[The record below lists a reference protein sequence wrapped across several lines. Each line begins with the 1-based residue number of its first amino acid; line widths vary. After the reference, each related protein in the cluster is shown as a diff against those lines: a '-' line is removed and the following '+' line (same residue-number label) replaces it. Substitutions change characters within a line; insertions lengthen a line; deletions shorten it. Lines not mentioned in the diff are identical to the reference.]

1 MASKKIRGITVEIG
15 GDVSGLNKAL
25 ESTNKQVKSTQTQ
38 LKDVQRL
45 LKLDPS
51 NTELLR
57 QKQQLLGQAVA
68 ETGQKL
74 DQLKKLEQ
82 QLKDSGVEENSA
94 QFMAVRREIISTT
107 AEMESLEDA
116 AKRFASV
123 KFQQLSQSLGNI
135 SEKAEAAGRVTTQ
148 NVTKPIVEGFTSAVK
163 ITANFDKS
171 MSQVA
176 AISGVAGDE
185 LETLRNKAREMGAA
199 TKFSAADAADAMN
212 YMAMAGW
219 KANDMLSGIEGIMA
233 LAAASGED
241 LATTSDIVTDALT
254 AFGYSAA
261 DAGHFADVLAAASS
275 NANTNVSMMGESFKY
290 VAPVAGSLGYSAEDV
305 ATALGLMANSGIK
318 ASQAGTSLRNILT
331 RMAKP
336 TKESGTA
343 MAVLGLSL
351 DDGAGNMKSF
361 MEVMQDFR
369 KGFGQIQIPVDEFEA
384 SLTQLDEAF
393 DNGEMSEKDY
403 EAAMNELIQRAYG
416 AEGANKAMYAS
427 MLAGQRGMSALLAIV
442 NASDED
448 FEKLTESIYNCDGAA
463 ENMAAIMQD
472 NLSGQME
479 ILMSQ
484 LQELAI
490 SVGDILMPVI
500 RTVVDW
506 LQRVMDWLNSLEEDT
521 KNTIVTIAAI
531 VAAIGPLL
539 IVIGNVA
546 GGVKKIIDLWP
557 MLKGLAA
564 GIKAFAAANPIVLI
578 IAAIVALVALIATKG
593 DEIQAILQK
602 VDDFLQNIF
611 ATDFTKIFGPV
622 LGEALNMFFANVKN
636 VWDSI
641 KQIFDGIID
650 FVRGVF
656 SGDWSRAWNGIKEIF
671 SGVFSGLTA
680 IAKAPLNAIIGL
692 INGLISGVNWLIR
705 KLNGIRITPPKW
717 VTTLTGIGS
726 FGFNLSEL
734 SKIPY
739 LANGGIL
746 SRGSAVVGEAGPE
759 LLTMAGGSAV
769 VQPLTSNTTHNR
781 STYLGGMTVNVY
793 AAPGQ
798 DVEEI
803 ADAVLERAQQKYDQE
818 VIALA

>member
-57 QKQQLLGQAVA
+57 QNQQLLGQAVA

-107 AEMESLEDA
+107 AEMESLEKA
-116 AKRFASV
+116 ALSASATMSHIASV
-123 KFQQLSQSLGNI
+123 ADQVSSGAQKVADKTRALST
-135 SEKAEAAGRVTTQ
+135 AAAAGLSGIAGLGY
-148 NVTKPIVEGFTSAVK
+148 KA
-163 ITANFDKS
+163 ITAADDLNTLSKQSGISTADLQKLQYAADLIDVDPDSVIGSLSKLKKNMVSTSKDTVAAFERIGVSTTDANDQLRNSTEVFYEALAGLASISNETERDTVAMQLFGKS
-171 MSQVA
+171 ADQLAGLIDDGGKQFRELGDEAERLGYILDQDTLDSLDGVNGKLDQLKMKASGDLATSGAKAIEALTPELERVIEFIDGILTKLGELSPEQIRTITLILGIVA
-176 AISGVAGDE
+176 AIS
-185 LETLRNKAREMGAA
+185 
-199 TKFSAADAADAMN
+199 
-212 YMAMAGW
+212 
-219 KANDMLSGIEGIMA
+219 
-233 LAAASGED
+233 
-241 LATTSDIVTDALT
+241 
-254 AFGYSAA
+254 
-261 DAGHFADVLAAASS
+261 
-275 NANTNVSMMGESFKY
+275 
-290 VAPVAGSLGYSAEDV
+290 PVASIIAKV
-305 ATALGLMANSGIK
+305 SGGV
-318 ASQAGTSLRNILT
+318 ST
-331 RMAKP
+331 
-336 TKESGTA
+336 
-343 MAVLGLSL
+343 
-351 DDGAGNMKSF
+351 
-361 MEVMQDFR
+361 
-369 KGFGQIQIPVDEFEA
+369 
-384 SLTQLDEAF
+384 
-393 DNGEMSEKDY
+393 
-403 EAAMNELIQRAYG
+403 
-416 AEGANKAMYAS
+416 
-427 MLAGQRGMSALLAIV
+427 
-442 NASDED
+442 
-448 FEKLTESIYNCDGAA
+448 
-463 ENMAAIMQD
+463 
-472 NLSGQME
+472 
-479 ILMSQ
+479 
-484 LQELAI
+484 
-490 SVGDILMPVI
+490 
-500 RTVVDW
+500 
-506 LQRVMDWLNSLEEDT
+506 
-521 KNTIVTIAAI
+521 
-531 VAAIGPLL
+531 
-539 IVIGNVA
+539 VIGLLGKLGPMISTVTTFLGGLFSKVA
-546 GGVKKIIDLWP
+546 
-557 MLKGLAA
+557 
-564 GIKAFAAANPIVLI
+564 AFAAANPIVLI

-641 KQIFDGIID
+641 KKIFDGIID

-656 SGDWSRAWNGIKEIF
+656 TGDWGLAWNGIKEIF

-692 INGLISGVNWLIR
+692 INGLISGINWLIR

-717 VTTLTGIGS
+717 VTSLTGIGS

-734 SKIPY
+734 GKIPY

-769 VQPLTSNTTHNR
+769 VQPLTNQTTHHR

-798 DVEEI
+798 DVEEL
-803 ADAVLERAQQKYDQE
+803 ADVVLERAQQKYDE
-818 VIALA
+818 EAIALA